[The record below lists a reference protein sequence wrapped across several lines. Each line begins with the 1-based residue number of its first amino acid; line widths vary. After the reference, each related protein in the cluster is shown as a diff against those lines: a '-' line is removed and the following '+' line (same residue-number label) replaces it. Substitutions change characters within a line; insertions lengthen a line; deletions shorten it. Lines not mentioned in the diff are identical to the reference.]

1 MGQTVYITGCGSFL
15 PGAPVGNDEIA
26 DRLGGSDRATA
37 RRRARV
43 LAANGI
49 RQRYYAVGSSSGG
62 AEADGEL
69 DGTRE
74 GLGNREAGPGLSN
87 EELAAAAVERAVKDA
102 GLALGEIGMLATGTT
117 MGDQLVPGFAAMVHG
132 RVGGGPMEL
141 LSAGGVCA
149 SGMAALKAAAAT
161 VALGE
166 HDAAVVVGS
175 ELVSRVLAE
184 PRFGAGGRVTAD
196 AEFLRWTLSDG
207 AGAVVLSS
215 RPRTDRASLRV
226 EWVRSVSYAHEYPA
240 CMRAGEGWLDAAS
253 AAEAEAAGALRLRQ
267 DVGGLP
273 GLVRLGVEQLRE
285 LVDIRTI
292 DHALVHYSAN
302 TFRDRIFREMPEI
315 AAICF
320 SNLDQCGN
328 TGAAS
333 IFVMLEEAWRTQK
346 FKPGDRILL
355 AVPESGRFT
364 IAFALLT
371 CVGPAQLLDDLAEV
385 WGELEE
391 RLAGV
396 PLVRRIE
403 DGTATIS
410 DYRALLVN
418 LRQQVVEGGRWISRA
433 ASSFS
438 AERFELRS
446 AAIRHAAE
454 EHRDFRL
461 LERDFVAVGGDLAEI
476 TAAAKNPGSEAL
488 SAFILQQAS
497 LPDPVDLLGA
507 MFVIE
512 GLGGVKALGWARML
526 QERLG
531 LTDEQVSFLRYHGQ
545 HDGDHLSEMHRL
557 LGPVMADPAD
567 CARIVRTARITARL
581 YALQLEEIQ

>member
-1 MGQTVYITGCGSFL
+1 MGQTSAVYITGCGAHL

-26 DRLGGSDRATA
+26 SRLGGTDPATA

-49 RQRYYAVGSSSGG
+49 RQRHYATGS
-62 AEADGEL
+62 
-69 DGTRE
+69 
-74 GLGNREAGPGLSN
+74 SN
-87 EELAAAAVERAVKDA
+87 EELAAAAVELAVKDA
-102 GLALGEIGMLATGTT
+102 GLAMGEVGMLATGTT

-149 SGMAALKAAAAT
+149 SGMAALKAAAGA

-184 PRFGAGGRVTAD
+184 PRFTAGGRSTSD

-207 AGAVVLSS
+207 AGAVVVSS
-215 RPRTDRASLRV
+215 RPRPDRESLRV

-240 CMRAGEGWLDAAS
+240 GMRAGEGWLDAPS
-253 AAEAEAAGALRLRQ
+253 AAAAEAAGLFRLRQ
-267 DVGGLP
+267 DVSALP
-273 GLVRLGVEQLRE
+273 SLFRLGVERVRA

-292 DHALVHYSAN
+292 DHALVHWSAN
-302 TFRDRIFREMPEI
+302 TFRDRIFAEIPEI
-315 AAICF
+315 AGISF
-320 SNLDQCGN
+320 SNLETCGN

-333 IFVMLEEAWRTQK
+333 IFVMLEEAWRTGR
-346 FKPGDRILL
+346 FKAGDRILL

-364 IAFALLT
+364 VSFALLT
-371 CVGPAQLLDDLAEV
+371 CVGPAQLVDDLAHV
-385 WGELEE
+385 WTELEQ
-391 RLAGV
+391 RLATV
-396 PLVRRIE
+396 PIVRRIE
-403 DGTATIS
+403 DSTATID

-433 ASSFS
+433 ASNFS

-454 EHRDFRL
+454 EHRDFLL
-461 LERDFVAVGGDLAEI
+461 LERDFVAVGGDLGEI
-476 TAAAKNPGSEAL
+476 RLGAKNPGSEAL
-488 SAFILQQAS
+488 SAFIMQQAS
-497 LPDPVDLLGA
+497 RPDPVDLLGA

-512 GLGGVKALGWARML
+512 GLGTAKALGWARML
-526 QERLG
+526 QDQLG
-531 LTDEQVSFLRYHGQ
+531 LADGQVSFLRYHGEN
-545 HDGDHLSEMHRL
+545 DGEHVSEMHRL
-557 LGPVMADPAD
+557 LGPLMSDPVA
-567 CARIVRTARITARL
+567 CAAIVHTARITARL
-581 YALQLEEIQ
+581 YALQLEEIR